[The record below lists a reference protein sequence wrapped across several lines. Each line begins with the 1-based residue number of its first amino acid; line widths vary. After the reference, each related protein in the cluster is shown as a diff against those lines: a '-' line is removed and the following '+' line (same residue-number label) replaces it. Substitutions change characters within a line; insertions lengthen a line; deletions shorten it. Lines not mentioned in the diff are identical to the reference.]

1 MVDALPNPQ
10 ELDENLTIEGVERY
24 KRHDCRRYVK
34 CLDVAADAGWQ
45 QFHCN
50 ACNAYEAIPKND
62 DPLQTALARLGR
74 RMIKN
79 GDNR

>member
-1 MVDALPNPQ
+1 MADALPNPQ
-10 ELDENLTIEGVERY
+10 ELDETLTIEGVERY

-50 ACNAYEAIPKND
+50 ACNAYEQIPRD
-62 DPLQTALARLGR
+62 DPSQRVFTQIGR
-74 RMIKN
+74 KLIKN
-79 GDNR
+79 ND